1 MGEALIVRR
10 GGSGAGGGV
19 GFALEK
25 VQTIQSFGGST
36 SSSALD
42 PSATYVLSLSAGNA
56 EDGELDVESGVF
68 VLENGT
74 ITAIHDGDSF
84 LSKKAVAFNATTNK
98 VSVKCVGT
106 YFGSTWGETILV
118 ICKVG

>member
-10 GGSGAGGGV
+10 GGGG

-25 VQTIQSFGGST
+25 VQAIETWGGSS

-42 PSATYVLSLSAGNA
+42 PSKTYVLFLESSNG
-56 EDGELDVESGVF
+56 EDGELDAKNGVF

-84 LSKKAVAFNATTNK
+84 LSKKAVTFNATTNK

-106 YFGSTWGETILV
+106 YFGSTWEHAQLV
-118 ICKVG
+118 ICKVN

>member
-10 GGSGAGGGV
+10 GGVGGG

-25 VQTIQSFGGST
+25 VQALVTWGGST

-56 EDGELDVESGVF
+56 EDGELTVESGVF

-84 LSKKAVAFNATTNK
+84 LSKKAVTFNATTNK
-98 VSVKCVGT
+98 VTIKCVST
-106 YFGSTWGETILV
+106 YFGSTWEGTFLV
-118 ICKVG
+118 ICKVV